1 MNVAPRHVYQ
11 VRRRLQVEQCGAH
24 VRVDLGAQIVQALA
38 ALLESRI
45 GLQYVTVNTTALK
58 NRNRQGSAQV
68 EYLGCI
74 RGMRPSRAVVPVE
87 RE

>member
-1 MNVAPRHVYQ
+1 MTGLDRNQTPKTRPMPK
-11 VRRRLQVEQCGAH
+11 RT
-24 VRVDLGAQIVQALA
+24 ALA
-38 ALLESRI
+38 ASLESRI
-45 GLQYVTVNTTALK
+45 RLQYVTVNTTALK

-74 RGMRPSRAVVPVE
+74 RGMRPSRAVIPVE